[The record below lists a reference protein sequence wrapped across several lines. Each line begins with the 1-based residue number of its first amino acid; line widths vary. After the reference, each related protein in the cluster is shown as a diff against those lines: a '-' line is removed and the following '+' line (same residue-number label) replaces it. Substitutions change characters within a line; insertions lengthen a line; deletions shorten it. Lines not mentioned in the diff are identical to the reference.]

1 MRNTLGI
8 ILGGGQGKRLYPLT
22 KFRSKPAVP
31 LGGKYR
37 LIDIPISNCLNSG
50 VNKIFI
56 LTQFNSASLN
66 RHINFA
72 FKFDFFRD
80 GFVDILAAEQ
90 TVDNTD
96 WFQGTAD
103 AVRKSMRHFRAYRVP
118 YYLILAGDH
127 IYRMDYSL
135 MRKHHEEYGA
145 DVTVGVVPVTREQV
159 TGLGILQIDNDCRIS
174 KFIEKP
180 LDDALVESL
189 KCPPQMLQRCG
200 LANPSKQF
208 LASMGIYLFKYQ
220 VLEEALTD
228 IDKTDFGKEIIPAL
242 IDRAKVYAYPFLGY
256 WEDIGTIPAFYRA
269 NLSMTQEN
277 PSFDFFSLENPIYTN
292 PRFLPGSKIFGGQL
306 VDSIIS
312 EGCFIKDAAIER
324 SIVGLR
330 SIINQ
335 GAIIQDTQLMGA
347 DYYQTEDDLQE
358 DLKLGRPH
366 IGIGPYS
373 RIAKA
378 IIDKNARLGKNV
390 RIGPH
395 PHGLNAS
402 GANYIITDGITVV
415 EKDAVLQDG
424 TVI

>member
-135 MRKHHEEYGA
+135 MRKHHEEHGA

-159 TGLGILQIDNDCRIS
+159 TGLGVLQIDNDCRIA
-174 KFIEKP
+174 KFVEKPTDEAVIEK
-180 LDDALVESL
+180 L
-189 KCPPQMLQRCG
+189 KCPHEMLQRCG
-200 LANPSKQF
+200 INDSRKQF

-220 VLEEALTD
+220 VLEEALHNFD
-228 IDKTDFGKEIIPAL
+228 MTDFGKEIIPSL
-242 IDRAKVYAYPFLGY
+242 IGKVNVFAYPFLDY
-256 WEDIGTIPAFYRA
+256 WEDIGTIQAFYRA
-269 NLSMTQEN
+269 NLSMTREN
-277 PSFDFFSLENPIYTN
+277 PPFDFFSLEHPIYTN
-292 PRFLPGSKIFGGQL
+292 PRFLPGSKIYGGQL

-312 EGCFIKDAAIER
+312 EGCFIWDAAIER
-324 SIVGLR
+324 TIVGLR
-330 SIINQ
+330 SIISQ

-358 DLKLGRPH
+358 DVKLGRPH

-373 RIAKA
+373 RIEKA
-378 IIDKNARLGKNV
+378 IIDKNARIGKNV

-395 PHGLNAS
+395 PDGLNTS
-402 GANYIITDGITVV
+402 GPGYVIVDGITVV
-415 EKDAVLQDG
+415 EKDAVLKDG